1 MVNLVRLTPYL
12 FVRDLVVLSRVLLPA
27 LLRALVMLLVLLRG
41 MDVMTDIV
49 LFVLLF
55 VLAALDMLVRLMLI
69 KHALAAHTTR
79 CLLGSTCGPSIGP
92 NLGLLTVTLCA
103 MLVVTLARNS
113 RLPTA
118 NAMWP
123 LVVLIEQLMTLELF
137 LCVCLWCVP
146 LLVGI
151 LLVLVLVSSACGLV
165 SRTLLAL
172 LLSLTMSTYREAMA
186 LLGLLECRN
195 SVCEL
200 LLTVWVECG
209 VL

>member
-12 FVRDLVVLSRVLLPA
+12 LVGVLLA
-27 LLRALVMLLVLLRG
+27 LLDALLDGLLTRG
-41 MDVMTDIV
+41 MEVIMDIV
-49 LFVLLF
+49 LLL
-55 VLAALDMLVRLMLI
+55 LAPLVRLMLI